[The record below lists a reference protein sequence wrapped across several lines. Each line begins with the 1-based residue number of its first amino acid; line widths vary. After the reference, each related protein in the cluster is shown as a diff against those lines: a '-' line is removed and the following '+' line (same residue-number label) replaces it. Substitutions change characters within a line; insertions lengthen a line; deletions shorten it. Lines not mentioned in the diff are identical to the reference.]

1 MDCGISVFFFFLPGG
16 AVMKKITQH
25 VFFQRDDLT
34 VNETIAGTK
43 FILKGCRIEGEPGAP
58 AFPVKRLKIA
68 LPPKTRPVKLRV
80 KVVNE
85 KSVTRGRTFVA
96 CIQPPVSPFLQEKN
110 MAAQVL
116 PDEKLYRSAMS
127 AKGDIASMGGV
138 LHIGNFPVAVVEIL
152 PLRYDSDGTVQMTG
166 HCILTI
172 SLEKDDDI
180 YIKPQITSHQRYREH
195 SIVHEMVVNPD
206 LVRRTP
212 LHLRKVKKLA
222 EVVPKPIDIP
232 GRVTRMGAPA
242 LVVPKRVD
250 YLILT
255 DNHKWDAQTMTTTGP
270 AGDLVTEF
278 KKLAA
283 HKKKRGYRTH
293 VARIRDIV
301 DGCYGEF
308 TIGARDLQ
316 EVIRNFLK
324 HFVASRGVEWLLLG
338 GDVSIIPPRLAC
350 GCAWGRVEK
359 GSLDKKNKSEWKGS
373 YLAMR
378 VDAGIFGHVDHN
390 LTNYKTGELIP
401 FDPGGTSNS
410 VTPGWYHTTDST
422 FATRSA
428 VRTEWIR
435 VNGPAAVAN
444 EIMVWYTPTN
454 MIPTDMYYSSLYSG
468 LYNRPGRHDWDL
480 LDNELYGQHNEG
492 NISLD
497 GVDFSVDVGIGRAPV
512 ESAAEAKTFVD
523 KVITYGNWGDSHY
536 ISEYNRF
543 KKMLF
548 VAEHWARYFHTLTPQ
563 PGNSMPPGDGRFST
577 DLAGGYAL
585 LHAKAFAKKNAASK
599 IICHYS
605 DISRKVLHFSQEAD
619 RNNPGWYY
627 AESASNLSPSC
638 IEIDLIFFKF
648 RLPIPTEWVVV
659 YGPDADISPLRY
671 DADKEETDSSITQQE
686 ELRAWVRSNLGRI
699 NQVQRLYSD
708 VTDMP
713 GGSLSG
719 AGLKTLTSENL
730 EDELNDG
737 PHFVSLTGHGYSGGV
752 AHLNAGLMNNLT
764 NGENTFIAV
773 ADSCLTDKFDV
784 NDAIGEKLV
793 KYPGG
798 GAVAY
803 VGNSRYSWIG
813 VGDDFRL
820 AFFKAMNYTRNLA
833 ALNDSRCYFAG
844 DSYGRLCKIWTIF
857 EQTLTGDPEMNVYRT
872 DLDAYPK
879 YIGNHKTKE
888 LHRST
893 CQWVKRMATW
903 NMRYYDS
910 IEEGINLGYD
920 GCAFCLKAYDH
931 G

>member
-1 MDCGISVFFFFLPGG
+1 
-16 AVMKKITQH
+16 MKKITQH
-25 VFFQRDDLT
+25 IFFQRDDLT
-34 VNETIAGTK
+34 INETIEGMK

-58 AFPVKRLKIA
+58 AFPVKKLKIA
-68 LPPKTRPVKLRV
+68 LPPKMRAVKLRL
-80 KVVNE
+80 KVVNDIPI
-85 KSVTRGRTFVA
+85 TRGKTFVA
-96 CIQPPVSPFLQEKN
+96 CVQPPVSPFLLRKEE
-110 MAAQVL
+110 AVDFVL
-116 PDEKLYRSAMS
+116 PDEKLYQSAMS
-127 AKGDIASMGGV
+127 VKGFVTVMGEL
-138 LHIGNFPVAVVEIL
+138 LHIGNFPVAVVEII
-152 PLRYDSDGTVQMTG
+152 PLRYNSDGTVQMIE
-166 HCILTI
+166 HCILTV
-172 SLEKDDDI
+172 SLEKDDEVFV
-180 YIKPQITSHQRYREH
+180 KPQITYHQRYREH

-222 EVVPKPIDIP
+222 EVVPEPIDIP
-232 GRVTRMGAPA
+232 GSITRMGAPSLA
-242 LVVPKRVD
+242 VPKRVD

-255 DNHKWDAQTMTTTGP
+255 DNDKWDDQSMTTTGS
-270 AGDLVTEF
+270 AGDLVSEF
-278 KKLAA
+278 KRLAA
-283 HKKKRGYRTH
+283 HKKKRGYRVH
-293 VARIRDIV
+293 VARVKDIV
-301 DGCYGEF
+301 DGNYGDF
-308 TIGARDLQ
+308 KTGTRDLQ

-338 GDVSIIPPRLAC
+338 GDVSIIPHRLAC
-350 GCAWGRVEK
+350 GNAWGTIYK
-359 GSLDKKNKSEWKGS
+359 GSLDKKNTSKWKGT
-373 YLAMR
+373 YLGMR
-378 VDAGIFGHVDHN
+378 VDDRDLGHVDHR
-390 LTNYKTGELIP
+390 LTNYATGEIIP
-401 FDPGGTSNS
+401 FDSGGTSDS
-410 VTPGWYHTTDST
+410 TTPGWYHTTDST
-422 FATRSA
+422 FSTKSA
-428 VRTEWIR
+428 IRTEWIR

-454 MIPTDMYYSSLYSG
+454 MIPTDMYYSSLYSSM
-468 LYNRPGRHDWDL
+468 YNRPGLHDWDL
-480 LDNELYGQHNEG
+480 LDNRLYGQHNYG

-512 ESAAEAKTFVD
+512 ESVAEAKIFVD
-523 KVITYGNWGDSHY
+523 KVITYDKWGDSHH

-563 PGNSMPPGDGRFST
+563 SGNNMPPGNERFST
-577 DLAGGYAL
+577 DLSAGYAL
-585 LHAKAFAKKNAASK
+585 LHSGKFSKNNAAGK
-599 IICHYS
+599 IICHHS
-605 DISRKVLHFSQEAD
+605 DVSRKVLHFSLAAD

-627 AESASNLSPSC
+627 AKSANDLRPNYTV
-638 IEIDLIFFKF
+638 IDLIFFQIKI
-648 RLPIPTEWVVV
+648 PIPTEWVVV
-659 YGPDADISPLRY
+659 YGPNADISPLRY
-671 DADKEETDSSITQQE
+671 DVDKEGTDSSITQQE
-686 ELRAWVRSNLGRI
+686 ELRAWVRSNFGRI

-730 EDELNDG
+730 EDELNGG
-737 PHFVSLTGHGYSGGV
+737 PHFVSLTGHGNSGEV
-752 AHLNAGLMNNLT
+752 AHLNEGLMNKLT
-764 NGENTFIAV
+764 NGHQTFIAV
-773 ADSCLTDKFDV
+773 ADSCLTNQFDV

-793 KYPGG
+793 KYPNG

-813 VGDDFRL
+813 IGDDFRL
-820 AFFKAMNYTRNLA
+820 AFFKAMKYTRNLA
-833 ALNDSRCYFAG
+833 TLNDSRCYLAG
-844 DSYGRLCKIWTIF
+844 DTNGRACKIWTIF
-857 EQTLTGDPEMNVYRT
+857 EQTLMGDPEMNVYRT

-879 YIGNHKTKE
+879 FIGNHRTKE